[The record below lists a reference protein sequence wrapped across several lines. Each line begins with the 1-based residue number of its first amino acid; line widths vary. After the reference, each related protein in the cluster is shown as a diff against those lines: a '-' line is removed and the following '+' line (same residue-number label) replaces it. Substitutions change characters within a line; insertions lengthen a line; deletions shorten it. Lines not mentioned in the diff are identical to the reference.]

1 MEGKWLL
8 CLLLVFGI
16 VVVEVY
22 DGYDDDV
29 IDIEDD
35 FDDVIEEVE
44 DLKFKL
50 DVSIFLFLKVIYK
63 VLVLIGEVY
72 FVDFFDRG
80 FLLGWIL
87 FKVKKDDIDD
97 EIVKYDG
104 KWEVDEM
111 KEIKF
116 LGDKG
121 FVLMFWVKYYVI
133 FVKLNKFFLFDIKF
147 FIVQYEVNFQNGI
160 ECGGVYVKL
169 FFKMVEFSLD

>member
-8 CLLLVFGI
+8 CMLLVFGI
-16 VVVEVY
+16 VIVEVY

-44 DLKFKL
+44 DLKL
-50 DVSIFLFLKVIYK
+50 DIIVFFLFFKVIYK

-80 FLLGWIL
+80 ILLGWIL

-104 KWEVDEM
+104 KWEVEEM
-111 KEIKF
+111 KDLKF

-147 FIVQYEVNFQNGI
+147 FIVQYEVNF
-160 ECGGVYVKL
+160 
-169 FFKMVEFSLD
+169 